1 VTVKDVAQQE
11 STKQG
16 SAKPDSGK
24 QVSTKQAEQGHMGRA
39 FKLEDTRNIGIMAH
53 IDAGKTTSTERI
65 LFYTG
70 VTYKIGSV
78 DEGTATMDWMEQERE
93 RGITITSAAT
103 TASWD
108 RNGKKYRV
116 NIIDTPGH
124 VDFTVE
130 VERSLRVLDGAVCVF
145 DSVAGVQ
152 PQSETVWRQADKYR
166 VPRICFVNKM
176 DRMGADFDHVVRTI
190 RARLGAHPVPLQFPL
205 GREDN
210 FIGIIDFLEQK
221 VIVWL
226 EETLGAKFEEFPV
239 EKLWDKAFVDSRP
252 DVAAALKGSAI
263 DKAFYDE
270 HRNKVVEYVAEHD
283 DEVIDK
289 YLTEGTLSVEEMRKS
304 IRKSTLQLKIVPVL
318 AGSAFKNKGIQP
330 LLDAVVDFLPS
341 PVDVPP
347 LEGTNPLTDEVELR
361 RASDDAPFSALA
373 FKIMSDPFVGH
384 VTYIRVYSGVL
395 KSGSYVY
402 NSGKGTR
409 ERISRLLQMHA
420 NKREEIDTVYAG
432 DICACVGLKSVNT
445 GDTLCDENKPVVLES
460 IDFPAPVISVAI
472 EPKTKADQD
481 KLGVAMQRLAQED
494 PTFRVSTEP
503 DTGQTLISGMGELH
517 LEIIVDRM
525 LREYNVQANVGRP
538 QVAYRET
545 IRKKATAEGKYI
557 KQTGGR
563 GQYGHCKIELHPIP
577 SSSHESMKE
586 MSTDEL
592 DALAKEVVGGPAGK
606 WKFDKEHRFLFID
619 KIIGGSIPRE
629 FIAPIEAGI
638 REALDNGILAG
649 FTMVDVAVVLIDGSY
664 HDVDSSEM
672 AFKIAGSMA
681 FKEACHKASPVLL
694 EPIMRVEVVVP
705 EEYMAAVYGDLNAR
719 RSAIQGSEN
728 RSGSNVIRAEVP
740 LAQMFGYATDL
751 RSRTQGRANFTMHFS
766 HYAEAPNSIAQE
778 IIDKNKGKSTRG

>member
-1 VTVKDVAQQE
+1 
-11 STKQG
+11 
-16 SAKPDSGK
+16 
-24 QVSTKQAEQGHMGRA
+24 MGRA

-103 TASWD
+103 TAAWD
-108 RNGKKYRV
+108 RFGKKYRV

-130 VERSLRVLDGAVCVF
+130 VERSLRVLDGAVAIF

-166 VPRICFVNKM
+166 VPRLAFVNKM
-176 DRMGADFDHVVRTI
+176 DKMGADFDHVIRTM
-190 RARLGAHPVPLQFPL
+190 RQRLGAHPVPIQFPL

-210 FIGIIDFLEQK
+210 FIGCIDFLEQK

-226 EETLGAKFEEFPV
+226 EETLGAKFETFPV

-263 DKAFYDE
+263 DKKFYED
-270 HRNKVVEYVAEHD
+270 HRSKVVEYIAEHD
-283 DEVIDK
+283 DEVLDK
-289 YLTEGTLSVEEMRKS
+289 YLNEGTLTVGEMRKS
-304 IRKSTLQLKIVPVL
+304 IRKSTLAMKIVPVL

-347 LEGTNPLTDEVELR
+347 VEGINPDNDETELR
-361 RASDDAPFSALA
+361 RASDEQPFAALA

-395 KSGSYVY
+395 KAGSYVY
-402 NSGKGTR
+402 NSSKLTR
-409 ERISRLLQMHA
+409 ERIGRLLRMHA
-420 NKREEIDTVYAG
+420 NKREEIEAIYAG
-432 DICACVGLKSVNT
+432 DIAACVGLKSVTT
-445 GDTLCDENKPVVLES
+445 GDTLCDEQKPIVLES
-460 IDFPAPVISVAI
+460 IEFPAPVISVAI

-481 KLGVAMQRLAQED
+481 KLGNALGKLSQED
-494 PTFRVSTEP
+494 PTFRVHTDP

-525 LREYNVQANVGRP
+525 LREFGVQASVGRP

-545 IRKKATAEGKYI
+545 IRRRAGAEGKYI
-557 KQTGGR
+557 RQTGGR
-563 GQYGHCKIELHPIP
+563 GQYGHCKLEIHPLP
-577 SSSHESMKE
+577 NSSHEDMHE

-592 DALAKEVVGGPAGK
+592 DALAKQVAGSGGK
-606 WKFDKEHRFLFID
+606 FRFDKEHRLLFID
-619 KIIGGSIPRE
+619 KIIGGAIPRE
-629 FIAPIEAGI
+629 FIAPIEAGV
-638 REALDNGILAG
+638 REAMENGVLAG
-649 FTMVDVAVVLIDGSY
+649 YEMVDIAVVLTDGSY
-664 HDVDSSEM
+664 HEVDSSEM

-681 FKEACHKASPVLL
+681 FKEACTKGQPVLL
-694 EPIMRVEVVVP
+694 EPVMRVEVVVP
-705 EEYMAAVYGDLNAR
+705 EEYMGDVFGDLNSR
-719 RSAIQGSEN
+719 RGHPQGMES
-728 RSGSNVIRAEVP
+728 RAGAQIIRCEVP
-740 LAQMFGYATDL
+740 LAEMFGYATDL
-751 RSRTQGRANFTMHFS
+751 RSRTQGRGSFTMHFS
-766 HYAEAPNSIAQE
+766 HYAEAPASIADE
-778 IIDKNKGKSTRG
+778 VVAKATGRVTR